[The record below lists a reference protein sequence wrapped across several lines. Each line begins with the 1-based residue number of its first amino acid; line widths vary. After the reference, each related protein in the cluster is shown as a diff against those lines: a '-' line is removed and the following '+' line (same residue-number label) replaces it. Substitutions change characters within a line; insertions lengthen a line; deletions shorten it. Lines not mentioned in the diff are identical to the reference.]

1 MYYIFVGGGFGWVLA
16 SQELGWRLLTLIDQG
31 DKCCERDREGAKS
44 CAAPLVVMQTC
55 KQHLGA
61 ALIIQHVSLI
71 PVLVVGTCERA
82 WSLCRGANRV
92 LETPIEAN
100 LLACL

>member
-1 MYYIFVGGGFGWVLA
+1 MGTGK
-16 SQELGWRLLTLIDQG
+16 SMLLTLIDQG
-31 DKCCERDREGAKS
+31 DNCCERGREGAES
-44 CAAPLVVMQTC
+44 CAASLVVAQTC
-55 KQHLGA
+55 EEHVGA